1 LISDEP
7 LVWSLGR
14 PRRRADQDTGVRD
27 ALNGQRGGVPQC
39 FLHAT
44 QQAFLEAHDHS
55 FAYSAAYLNVLP
67 YDNLA
72 SALRKIL
79 RGYRREETVWFM
91 AFRSHSRFVR
101 SSAGER
107 HKVPVPDVA
116 DLDALNAT
124 LLTAC
129 RADEARTLGGR
140 TETIGPAMPTERGH
154 RLSPMAEGFDPAEVM
169 FPLANRHGCV
179 TVRQSF

>member
-1 LISDEP
+1 VFAMHSMA
-7 LVWSLGR
+7 SG
-14 PRRRADQDTGVRD
+14 A
-27 ALNGQRGGVPQC
+27 A
-39 FLHAT
+39 FHSAYLHLT

-55 FAYSAAYLNVLP
+55 FAYSAAYLTYCLMIIWP
-67 YDNLA
+67 
-72 SALRKIL
+72 ALRKIL

-124 LLTAC
+124 LLAAC